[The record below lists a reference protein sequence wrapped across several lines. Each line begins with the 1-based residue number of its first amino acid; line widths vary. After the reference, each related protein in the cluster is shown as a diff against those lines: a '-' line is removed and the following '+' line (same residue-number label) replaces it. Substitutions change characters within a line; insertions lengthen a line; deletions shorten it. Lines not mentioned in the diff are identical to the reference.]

1 MGESA
6 EDVKREE
13 EIVKVSNIL
22 TSHIKLKKKKKGP
35 SGPQFLFDCR
45 LYGFAT

>member
-13 EIVKVSNIL
+13 EIVKVANIL
-22 TSHIKLKKKKKGP
+22 KWMGWVGLDI
-35 SGPQFLFDCR
+35 SGWGDV
-45 LYGFAT
+45 

>member
-13 EIVKVSNIL
+13 EIVKVSKIL
-22 TSHIKLKKKKKGP
+22 TDLRNLKRNRKD
-35 SGPQFLFDCR
+35 FLFDYCT
-45 LYGFAT
+45 GFVTLPVQAC